1 MGNWKKTRLVPIA
14 VAAVV
19 LIGTA
24 TDFDM
29 STTQNEDAFM
39 DALKGNASGAVT
51 YNLSS
56 DASRSVS
63 GAGQTVLE
71 RLGKLAEIIPDK
83 NEVLALMS
91 LDGTGTEGV
100 LPANVGDSQNTDP
113 AGDDAN
119 GIGDSQNTDP
129 AGDGT
134 NGVGDSQNTDP
145 AGDGANGVGDSQN
158 ADPAGDGANGVGD
171 SQNTDPAGDGANGV
185 GDSQNADSAGNDANG
200 VGDSQNEDL
209 AGNGVDG
216 IEGNESAS
224 QEGSDDNL
232 YMTEESKEQEGPA
245 PEIYVQGVTHSSVAD
260 VQQRLMDLGFMDYSE
275 PTMYYGPVTME
286 AVKLFQR
293 QNDLAQDGILGPATW
308 EMLFAEDAKYYLA
321 KAGMDGDDIRRI
333 QQRLYEMGYLA
344 KAEHVT
350 GHFGDVTEAA
360 VKQMQQ
366 NNGLAA
372 DGKVGHDTMEML
384 YSEEAKANLL
394 SYGDKS
400 DVVLSCQERL
410 KELGYLTTK
419 PDGQYGNDT
428 VAAVKQFQSRNDL
441 VVDGYL
447 GPTTMVVLHSKSATP
462 NGLVIG
468 ETGDTVKRVQEL
480 LSRYGYMSS
489 SNCTGYF
496 GEITEAAVK
505 EFQRKNGLTADGNV
519 GMRTMAKLTDG
530 NAVKANGSSS
540 GSSNSSSSSSSNSS
554 SSSGS
559 SGNKG
564 SGTTSSSSTVTT
576 GSASVS
582 ALLKVAKSKLGAPY
596 VYGAK
601 GPNAFD
607 CSGYVYWCLNQV
619 GIKQSY
625 TTSYGW
631 RTIGKYQKITSF
643 SSIKAGDIVVVK
655 GHVGIAAG
663 NGMVYDASSGSG
675 KIVYRSLGDW
685 WKRNFICAWR
695 IF

>member
-91 LDGTGTEGV
+91 LDGTGAEGV
-100 LPANVGDSQNTDP
+100 LPANVGDSQN
-113 AGDDAN
+113 A
-119 GIGDSQNTDP
+119 
-129 AGDGT
+129 
-134 NGVGDSQNTDP
+134 DP

-200 VGDSQNEDL
+200 VGDGQNEDL

-400 DVVLSCQERL
+400 EVVLSCQERL

-519 GMRTMAKLTDG
+519 GMKTMAKLTDG

-540 GSSNSSSSSSSNSS
+540 GSSSNSSSSSSNSS
-554 SSSGS
+554 SG

-564 SGTTSSSSTVTT
+564 SSTTSSSSTVTT

>member
-91 LDGTGTEGV
+91 LDGTGAEGV
-100 LPANVGDSQNTDP
+100 LPANVGDSQNADP

-158 ADPAGDGANGVGD
+158 AD
-171 SQNTDPAGDGANGV
+171 
-185 GDSQNADSAGNDANG
+185 SAGNDANG
-200 VGDSQNEDL
+200 VGDGQNEDL

-400 DVVLSCQERL
+400 EVVLSCQERL

-519 GMRTMAKLTDG
+519 GMKTMAKLTDG

-540 GSSNSSSSSSSNSS
+540 GSSSNSSSSSSNSS
-554 SSSGS
+554 SG

-564 SGTTSSSSTVTT
+564 SSTTSSSSTVTT